1 MIMCIQQVQYNCNS
15 TTCML
20 NAMRIETLLEPVP
33 KSITLPYAE
42 AVIGKVKCMPKNIG
56 EERNDIKKRP

>member
-1 MIMCIQQVQYNCNS
+1 
-15 TTCML
+15 ML

-33 KSITLPYAE
+33 KRITLPYAE

-56 EERNDIKKRP
+56 EERDDIKKRP

>member
-1 MIMCIQQVQYNCNS
+1 
-15 TTCML
+15 ML
-20 NAMRIETLLEPVP
+20 MKPLLEPVP
-33 KSITLPYAE
+33 KRITLPYAE